1 MSKGQPAR
9 GSSHS
14 YFVCLHQDILG
25 DEGTQRRGEFDRVHI
40 QEVALEEF
48 EIPSLI
54 PQVDLQTSGEKR

>member
-1 MSKGQPAR
+1 MLKTRTGKSEL
-9 GSSHS
+9 SS
-14 YFVCLHQDILG
+14 ILG